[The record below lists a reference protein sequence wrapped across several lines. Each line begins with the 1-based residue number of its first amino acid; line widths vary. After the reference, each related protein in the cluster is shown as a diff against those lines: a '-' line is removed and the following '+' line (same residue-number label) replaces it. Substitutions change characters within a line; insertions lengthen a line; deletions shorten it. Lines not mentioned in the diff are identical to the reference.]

1 MSDCIDTSPSD
12 SLVSPVSK
20 YENFVAI
27 TQCVSIDTLLSTSRR
42 V

>member
-1 MSDCIDTSPSD
+1 MSDCIDTSPSE

-27 TQCVSIDTLLSTSRR
+27 TQYISIDSLLST
-42 V
+42 